1 MSVPADLQQRM
12 TALAGA
18 ARTDRI
24 ADWSG
29 SVEIVVGGV
38 AWVICLVDGSGVR
51 LAGPDTDAATTLRV
65 TSAGALRSWLVDGV
79 DFTHLVASGDFAIDG
94 VYFDVLLLSKALGL
108 RPDRNRSA
116 SR

>member
-12 TALAGA
+12 AALAAA

-24 ADWSG
+24 ADWNG
-29 SVEIVVGGV
+29 SVQIVVGG
-38 AWVICLVDGSGVR
+38 AGWVTCLVDGSGVR
-51 LAGPDTDAATTLRV
+51 LAEPGTDAATTLQV
-65 TSAGALRSWLVDGV
+65 TSAEAVRRWLVAGV
-79 DFTHLVASGDFAIDG
+79 DFTHLVASGDFAIEG
-94 VYFDVLLLSKALGL
+94 VYLDVLLPSKALGL